1 MKEDGIIIILNPK
14 MQAINSACIFFDI
27 ALKTTLELPK
37 NYPKTT
43 LTTLKVLF
51 SFIHFTFAV
60 FKHGFNVSVS

>member
-1 MKEDGIIIILNPK
+1 

-43 LTTLKVLF
+43 
-51 SFIHFTFAV
+51 
-60 FKHGFNVSVS
+60 

>member
-1 MKEDGIIIILNPK
+1 